1 MQTTKLYRRAAAS
14 RVAAVSIAAA
24 VVVTLGGTGAVA
36 AGLITSADIKDG
48 SIHGADL
55 ASSSVG
61 SSKIVNGSVG
71 SEDLGPNSVGSS
83 EISAALLNQI
93 QQAGLTGG
101 PNWSVVDRIVLDSG
115 AAHLRLGPNSNPLG
129 AADQPLVVV
138 DPPLGI
144 GSLGLRTGSNGDR
157 AAFGNEV
164 AFHGDRVSSLTTLG
178 FSVFTTTENNQRG
191 PNMPSIFLEIDPNLS
206 GAPNVDV
213 AHMIYT
219 PANGQADRWT
229 AFDATDNT
237 QGTTWV
243 LTGPAGTLIGCA
255 PGGGGCT
262 WDQIQNRLEDED
274 NIPARI
280 YTLLITKGPDRAFS
294 GAVDALRVRDRVYD
308 FEPLGVSAQ

>member
-1 MQTTKLYRRAAAS
+1 MQTSNLCRRVAAS

-36 AGLITSADIKDG
+36 AGLITSADIKNG
-48 SIHGADL
+48 SVRGADL

-61 SSKIVNGSVG
+61 SNKIANGSVG
-71 SEDLGPNSVGSS
+71 SEDLGAHSVGSS
-83 EISAALLNQI
+83 ELSGALLNQI

-101 PNWSVVDRIVLDSG
+101 PNWSVVDRIVLGSG
-115 AAHLRLGPNSNPLG
+115 AAHLRLGPNSNPLS
-129 AADQPLVVV
+129 AADQPLNVV

-178 FSVFTTTENNQRG
+178 FSVFTTTENNDRG
-191 PNMPSIFLEIDPNLS
+191 NNMPSIFLEIDPNLT
-206 GAPNVDV
+206 GANANV

-274 NIPARI
+274 NNPARI
-280 YTLLITKGPDRAFS
+280 YTLLVTKGSNGAFS

-308 FEPLGVSAQ
+308 FEPLGVSAR